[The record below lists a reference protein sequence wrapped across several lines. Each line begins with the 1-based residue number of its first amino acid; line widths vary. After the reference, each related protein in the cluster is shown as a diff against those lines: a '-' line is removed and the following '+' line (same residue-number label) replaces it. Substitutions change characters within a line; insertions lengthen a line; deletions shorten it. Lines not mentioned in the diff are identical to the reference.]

1 MLVVLYQ
8 NDFKTLV
15 EQAIIRGIEE
25 DGKLLGSRRL
35 ATASNILLRTPGA
48 TRKATL
54 GSTRLQQARKILL
67 EAVQESNAKDLK
79 MMGSRRLAKAKD
91 ILMYGVREIRKQRQS
106 QKDTDRP
113 VGSAATPLPIP
124 DKETRQV
131 TEQKNEVDVLLSDN
145 LLIYGGRVATPQQLS
160 DIADIRAKIAELA
173 ANGDGACTP
182 WLQRLEDV
190 DILRYVMWHK
200 DASTAWGKLQATAKW
215 REAEGIDGVLA
226 ENLDDVFEA
235 GKEEM
240 LYLPPDKLGRP
251 VLLYRSALHKPGKID
266 PQRFTR
272 YVIQQTERARLQYR
286 LGTEVQ
292 SIVIVDRIGSGLKN
306 QDPALLKVLLPV
318 IVEHYPE
325 YVGFVYVAPIS
336 VVFNVIWKIIQVA
349 RVEWDFTG
357 WNVVHSF
364 LASIATSTSP
374 RNFMP

>member
-1 MLVVLYQ
+1 
-8 NDFKTLV
+8 
-15 EQAIIRGIEE
+15 
-25 DGKLLGSRRL
+25 
-35 ATASNILLRTPGA
+35 
-48 TRKATL
+48 
-54 GSTRLQQARKILL
+54 
-67 EAVQESNAKDLK
+67 
-79 MMGSRRLAKAKD
+79 MGSRRLAKAKD
-91 ILMYGVREIRKQRQS
+91 ILLYGVREIRKQKKSQS
-106 QKDTDRP
+106 DANRLENSGAVQPLAENR
-113 VGSAATPLPIP
+113 VSAQPEA
-124 DKETRQV
+124 
-131 TEQKNEVDVLLSDN
+131 EQKTAVDVELSDN

-173 ANGDGACTP
+173 TKGDGACTP

-190 DILRYVMWHK
+190 DILRYLMWHK
-200 DASTAWGKLQATAKW
+200 DASVAWGKLQVTAQW
-215 REAEGIDGVLA
+215 REAEGIEGVLA

-272 YVIQQTERARLQYR
+272 YVIQQTERARLQYG

-318 IVEHYPE
+318 IVDHYPE

-336 VVFNVIWKIIQVA
+336 VVFNVIWKLIQVQRERSALRKLSTRWVGGERVLFFGERDFLPWGSSSAA
-349 RVEWDFTG
+349 RV
-357 WNVVHSF
+357 
-364 LASIATSTSP
+364 LSP
-374 RNFMP
+374 ALSVS